1 MQTIATKRSAIPLLA
16 FWSLAAFI
24 VMAASLRLDRIS
36 ATGSVLAKV
45 AVILLVAFAYMR
57 LGVRH
62 AAFEHALFAGIV
74 WASLSLIAEM
84 VMAIKVQHPWGA
96 LIGSPA
102 HDILRDV
109 LLLAWIAAPAVFARR
124 DV

>member
-1 MQTIATKRSAIPLLA
+1 MQTIATKHTAIPLVA

-24 VMAASLRLDRIS
+24 VMAAGLRLDRIS
-36 ATGSVLAKV
+36 NTGALLAKV

-57 LGVRH
+57 VGVRH

-74 WASLSLIAEM
+74 WASLSLLAEM
-84 VMAIKVQHPWGA
+84 VMAIRVHHAWGA

-102 HDILRDV
+102 HDVLRNV
-109 LLLAWIAAPAVFARR
+109 LLLAWIAAPAIFARR
-124 DV
+124 DS